1 MWRAQKFCCCI
12 SFQIGCAIISFVTF
26 CLCIVHL
33 VEFFRVEEIG
43 VAYDASDWLNVLWG
57 MLHLVAAMCLSYSL
71 LVRALISILIYII
84 IEAVYLI
91 YVIIY
96 TSVSCALGT
105 NTYANYSLTYSIV
118 LWIFV
123 VLICVTT
130 IYFLYIV
137 TSYYILRRQQRNDAN
152 QQV

>member
-71 LVRALISILIYII
+71 LVQRALISILIYII

-105 NTYANYSLTYSIV
+105 NTYANYSLT
-118 LWIFV
+118 
-123 VLICVTT
+123 
-130 IYFLYIV
+130 
-137 TSYYILRRQQRNDAN
+137 RQQRNDAN

>member
-33 VEFFRVEEIG
+33 VEFFKEIG

-71 LVRALISILIYII
+71 LVQRALISILIYII

>member
-12 SFQIGCAIISFVTF
+12 SFQIGCAIVSFVTF
-26 CLCIVHL
+26 SLCIVHL
-33 VEFFRVEEIG
+33 VEFFRVQDIG
-43 VAYDASDWLNVLWG
+43 VAYASDWINVLWG
-57 MLHLVAAMCLSYSL
+57 MLHLVAAMCLSYSV

-84 IEAVYLI
+84 IEAAYVI

-123 VLICVTT
+123 VLICVITM
-130 IYFLYIV
+130 YFLYIV
-137 TSYYILRRQQRNDAN
+137 TSYYFLRRQQRNDEN
-152 QQV
+152 QKV